1 MEVVGKGKISL
12 IHKGVNLSNGQTIWI
27 KYSILISNN
36 EYLVEDKQP
45 SWLESLKATVETLR
59 VKINRYD
66 RFIKYYRAD
75 YDSQYKLLMLI
86 TEYTELGTLREY
98 VEQYGFLDE
107 TIASISHQLIF
118 IFSKNYCR
126 YCDLIKT
133 IRKS

>member
-27 KYSILISNN
+27 KYSILILNN

-118 IFSKNYCR
+118 IFSKNYCW